1 MKETIDFKKQR
12 ELGAIIT
19 DAFKFIRLEGKELG
33 SLILKITGP
42 ALLAVIFSYVY
53 YTQSTLGNFE
63 NILIQEDFSTDMIL
77 SVFLLMGSVVVFYA
91 LIYCTVLLYIKSY
104 IANQGTVQIDTVS
117 REIKDY
123 FWGMLGLNLL
133 IAVIVAVGF
142 LFCVLPGIYLM
153 VCLTLAYPILIF
165 ERNSIGDA
173 ISNSFKLI
181 KDEWWNTFAT
191 FIVIYILYS
200 IVTLIFQIPQLL
212 YFFIKGFAM
221 SNEVSANP
229 FDIIDWVSITLD
241 VIAMVAGY
249 LLFTFI
255 LIAIAFVYFHLNE
268 KKNFTGTLE
277 NIDKLGSR
285 EL

>member
-1 MKETIDFKKQR
+1 MKESIDFKKQR
-12 ELGAIIT
+12 ELGTIIT

-63 NILIQEDFSTDMIL
+63 NIITQQNFSSNVIL
-77 SVFLLMGSVVVFYA
+77 SIFLLFASVIVFYA
-91 LIYCTVLLYIKSY
+91 LLYSTVLLYIKSY
-104 IANQGTVQIDTVS
+104 IFNQGAAQMDTVS

-123 FWGMLGLNLL
+123 FWNMLGLNLL
-133 IAVIVAVGF
+133 IAVIVVVGF

-165 ERNSIGDA
+165 ERNSVGDS

-191 FIVIYILYS
+191 LIVIYILYS
-200 IVTLIFQIPQLL
+200 IVTMIFQIPQLL
-212 YFFIKGFAM
+212 YFFIKGFAL
-221 SNEVSANP
+221 SNEVSSNP
-229 FDIIDWVSITLD
+229 LDIIDWVSITLD
-241 VIAMVAGY
+241 VIALVAGY

-255 LIAIAFVYFHLNE
+255 LIAIAFVYFHINE
-268 KKNFTGTLE
+268 KKNFTGTIE
-277 NIDKLGSR
+277 NIERLGSR
-285 EL
+285 E